1 MPAKAF
7 VCPRCLERFSLSAWQ
22 NAEGQRVPPPPQ
34 PSRWQRLTESFRAPE
49 QSGTPQSTQ
58 FRAAMGDAR
67 RLSAVCPN
75 GHRLPPDYLDRP
87 TVVVGLVGLTG
98 ASKSTYL
105 TVLLDLLYAGA
116 LAPLDISGEMD
127 EESADRF
134 ELNSR
139 QPLLVDKRHLPLTP
153 LLLEEGQSPE
163 PLTVVFRRTARG
175 APERSLSVVFFDA
188 SGEQLYRK
196 EDLGR
201 FGKFLYVASGIIVVL
216 SPGMFPGLQ
225 SAPDPGEAS
234 IGLARPTQMLV
245 NLAALLRSAR
255 GLKQDAYLAD
265 VSAAV
270 ILSKADKLCSRP
282 DFPADTL
289 RPADLSAA
297 ELSPAGLPR
306 LFEEVR
312 ANSGRLVD
320 FLETNGGSN
329 LLTTLLG
336 RLPDPTVHAVSATG
350 SEPTGGRY
358 PTITPRG
365 VLDPLL
371 VLLARHR
378 FIPREGLELEQA
390 LAEWPRG

>member
-1 MPAKAF
+1 MSKDF
-7 VCPRCLERFSLSAWQ
+7 VCPRCLERFSFAAWQ
-22 NAEGQRVPPPPQ
+22 NSAGQRVAAPPRQ
-34 PSRWQRLTESFRAPE
+34 SAWRRFTEPFRAAE
-49 QSGTPQSTQ
+49 QPGPGPSPQQ
-58 FRAAMGDAR
+58 RAAMGDAR
-67 RLSAVCPN
+67 RLTAVCPN
-75 GHRLPPDYLDRP
+75 GHRLPPDYLERP

-98 ASKSTYL
+98 AAKSTYL
-105 TVLLDLLYAGA
+105 TVLLDQLHAGA
-116 LAPLDISGEMD
+116 LAPLDISVEMD

-134 ELNSR
+134 EMNYR
-139 QPLLVDKRHLPLTP
+139 QPLMVDHRQLPLTP

-163 PLTVVFRRTARG
+163 PLTVVFRRSSRG
-175 APERSLSVVFFDA
+175 APERSLNVVFFDA

-201 FGKFLYVASGIIVVL
+201 FGKFLYVASGVIVVL
-216 SPGMFPGLQ
+216 SPGIFPGLQ
-225 SAPDPGEAS
+225 SAADPGEAS

-245 NLAALLRSAR
+245 NLADLLRSAR

>member
-7 VCPRCLERFSLSAWQ
+7 VCPRCLERFSLPAWQ
-22 NAEGQRVPPPPQ
+22 NAAGQRVPPPPR

-105 TVLLDLLYAGA
+105 TVLLDALFEGA
-116 LAPLDISGEMD
+116 LAPLDISVEMD
-127 EESADRF
+127 EESAERF
-134 ELNSR
+134 EINYR
-139 QPLLVDKRHLPLTP
+139 QPLMVDKRQLPLTP

-163 PLTVVFRRTARG
+163 PLTVVFRRASRG
-175 APERSLSVVFFDA
+175 QPERSMNVVFFDA

-201 FGKFLYVASGIIVVL
+201 FGKFLYVASGLIVVL
-216 SPGMFPGLQ
+216 SPGIFPGL
-225 SAPDPGEAS
+225 AAVADPGENS

-245 NLAALLRSAR
+245 NLADLLRSAR
-255 GLKQDAYLAD
+255 GLHKDAYLAD
-265 VSAAV
+265 VSASV
-270 ILSKADKLCSRP
+270 ILSKADKLLSRRN
-282 DFPADTL
+282 FPAETL
-289 RPADLSAA
+289 RDPELSSAA
-297 ELSPAGLPR
+297 LPQR
-306 LFEEVR
+306 FEEVR
-312 ANSGRLVD
+312 ANSALLVD
-320 FLETNGGSN
+320 FLELNGGSN

-350 SEPTGGRY
+350 AEPVDGRY
-358 PTITPRG
+358 PSITPHG

-378 FIPREGLELEQA
+378 FIPGEGLELEQA
-390 LAEWPRG
+390 LAEWRRG

>member
-1 MPAKAF
+1 MSKDF
-7 VCPRCLERFSLSAWQ
+7 VCPRCLERFTLSAWQ
-22 NAEGQRVPPPPQ
+22 NSAGQRVAAPPRPSSWRRFTEPFRVPDAPGDGASPQ
-34 PSRWQRLTESFRAPE
+34 Q
-49 QSGTPQSTQ
+49 
-58 FRAAMGDAR
+58 RAAMGDAR
-67 RLSAVCPN
+67 RLTAVCPN
-75 GHRLPPDYLDRP
+75 GHRLPPEYLDRP

-116 LAPLDISGEMD
+116 LAPLDISVEMD

-134 ELNSR
+134 EVNYR
-139 QPLLVDKRHLPLTP
+139 QPLMVDKRQLPLTP

-163 PLTVVFRRTARG
+163 PLTVVFRRASRG
-175 APERSLSVVFFDA
+175 APERSINVVFFDA

-216 SPGMFPGLQ
+216 SPGIFPGLS
-225 SAPDPGEAS
+225 SAADPGESS

-245 NLAALLRSAR
+245 NLADLLRAAR
-255 GLKQDAYLAD
+255 GLKKDAYLAD
-265 VSAAV
+265 VSASV
-270 ILSKADKLCSRP
+270 ILSKADKLLSHP
-282 DFPADTL
+282 DFPADGL
-289 RPADLSAA
+289 RDPD
-297 ELSPAGLPR
+297 LSPAALPR

-312 ANSGRLVD
+312 SNSGRLVD
-320 FLETNGGSN
+320 FLEANGGSN
-329 LLTTLLG
+329 LLTALLG

-358 PTITPRG
+358 PSIAPRG

>member
-1 MPAKAF
+1 
-7 VCPRCLERFSLSAWQ
+7 
-22 NAEGQRVPPPPQ
+22 VPESPTDGTSPQ
-34 PSRWQRLTESFRAPE
+34 Q
-49 QSGTPQSTQ
+49 
-58 FRAAMGDAR
+58 RAALGDAR
-67 RLSAVCPN
+67 RLTAVCPN
-75 GHRLPPDYLDRP
+75 GHRLPPEYLERP

-98 ASKSTYL
+98 AAKSTYL

-116 LAPLDISGEMD
+116 LAPLDISVEMD

-134 ELNSR
+134 EVNYR
-139 QPLLVDKRHLPLTP
+139 QPLMVDKRQLPLTP

-163 PLTVVFRRTARG
+163 PLTVVFRRSSRG
-175 APERSLSVVFFDA
+175 APERSINVVFFDA

-216 SPGMFPGLQ
+216 PPGIFPGLA
-225 SAPDPGEAS
+225 SAADPGESS

-245 NLAALLRSAR
+245 NLADLLRAAR
-255 GLKQDAYLAD
+255 GLKKDAYLAD
-265 VSAAV
+265 VSASV
-270 ILSKADKLCSRP
+270 ILSKADKLLSRP
-282 DFPADTL
+282 DFPADAL
-289 RPADLSAA
+289 RDPD
-297 ELSPAGLPR
+297 LSPAALPR

-312 ANSGRLVD
+312 SNSGRLVD
-320 FLETNGGSN
+320 FLEANGGSN
-329 LLTTLLG
+329 LLTALLG

-358 PTITPRG
+358 PSIAPRG
-365 VLDPLL
+365 VLEPLL

-390 LAEWPRG
+390 LAEWPQG

>member
-1 MPAKAF
+1 VPTRALI
-7 VCPRCLERFSLSAWQ
+7 CPRCLERFHLPTWQ
-22 NAEGQRVPPPPQ
+22 NSAGERVPPPPAR
-34 PSRWQRLTESFRAPE
+34 PSAWRRFTEPFRAPE
-49 QSGTPQSTQ
+49 QPGTGLSAEQ
-58 FRAAMGDAR
+58 RAAIGDAW
-67 RLSAVCPN
+67 RLTASCPN
-75 GHRLPPDYLDRP
+75 GHRLPPDYLERP

-105 TVLLDLLYAGA
+105 TVLLDALFAGA
-116 LAPLDISGEMD
+116 LAPLDISVEMD
-127 EESADRF
+127 EESAERF
-134 ELNSR
+134 EINYR
-139 QPLLVDKRHLPLTP
+139 QPLMVDHRQLPLTP

-163 PLTVVFRRTARG
+163 PLTMVFRRSSRG
-175 APERSLSVVFFDA
+175 MPERSINVVFFDA

-216 SPGMFPGLQ
+216 SPGIFPGLIS
-225 SAPDPGEAS
+225 SADPGESS

-245 NLAALLRSAR
+245 NLADLLRSAR
-255 GLKQDAYLAD
+255 GLHKDAYLAD
-265 VSAAV
+265 VSVSV

-282 DFPADTL
+282 DFPAGTL
-289 RPADLSAA
+289 RDPAVPPAA
-297 ELSPAGLPR
+297 LPR

-312 ANSGRLVD
+312 VNSARLVD
-320 FLETNGGSN
+320 FLELNGGSN

-350 SEPTGGRY
+350 AEPVDGRY
-358 PTITPRG
+358 PSITPRG

-378 FIPREGLELEQA
+378 FIPGEGLELEQA
-390 LAEWPRG
+390 LADWHRG

>member
-1 MPAKAF
+1 MPAKGF
-7 VCPRCLERFSLSAWQ
+7 VCPRCLERFHLSSWQ
-22 NAEGQRVPPPPQ
+22 NSAGQPVPPPPRQ
-34 PSRWQRLTESFRAPE
+34 SRWQRLTEPLRAPA
-49 QSGTPQSTQ
+49 QQPGPPRSTEFQ
-58 FRAAMGDAR
+58 AAMGDAR

-75 GHRLPPDYLDRP
+75 GHRLPPEYLARP

-116 LAPLDISGEMD
+116 LAPLDISVEMD

-134 ELNSR
+134 ELNYR
-139 QPLLVDKRHLPLTP
+139 QPLLVDHRQLPLTP

-163 PLTVVFRRTARG
+163 PLTVVFRRSSRG
-175 APERSLSVVFFDA
+175 APEKSMNVVFFDA

-201 FGKFLYVASGIIVVL
+201 FGKFLYVASSVIVVL
-216 SPGMFPGLQ
+216 SPGMFPGLRDV
-225 SAPDPGEAS
+225 ADPGEAS

-245 NLAALLRSAR
+245 NLADLLRSAR
-255 GLKQDAYLAD
+255 GLKKDAYLAG
-265 VSAAV
+265 VSASV
-270 ILSKADKLCSRP
+270 ILSKADKLCARP
-282 DFPADTL
+282 DFPADAL
-289 RPADLSAA
+289 RDADLSDTA
-297 ELSPAGLPR
+297 LPR

-312 ANSGRLVD
+312 VNSGRLVD
-320 FLETNGGSN
+320 FLESNGGSN
-329 LLTTLLG
+329 LLTALLG

-350 SEPTGGRY
+350 AEPEAGRY
-358 PTITPRG
+358 PSITPRG

-371 VLLARHR
+371 VLLARNR

>member
-7 VCPRCLERFSLSAWQ
+7 VCPRCLERFHLSAWQ
-22 NAEGQRVPPPPQ
+22 NSAGQRVAPPPRQ
-34 PSRWQRLTESFRAPE
+34 TRWQRFTEPFRAPE
-49 QSGTPQSTQ
+49 QPGPARSTQ
-58 FRAAMGDAR
+58 FDAAMGDAR

-75 GHRLPPDYLDRP
+75 GHRLPPDYLERP

-105 TVLLDLLYAGA
+105 TVLLDALFAGA
-116 LAPLDISGEMD
+116 LAPLDISVEMD

-134 ELNSR
+134 ELNYR
-139 QPLLVDKRHLPLTP
+139 QPLLVDRRQLPLTP

-163 PLTVVFRRTARG
+163 PLTVVFRRSSRG
-175 APERSLSVVFFDA
+175 APERSMNVVFFDA

-201 FGKFLYVASGIIVVL
+201 FGKFLYVASSIVVVL
-216 SPGMFPGLQ
+216 SPGMFPGLA
-225 SAPDPGEAS
+225 STADPGEAS

-245 NLAALLRSAR
+245 NLADLLRSAR
-255 GLKQDAYLAD
+255 GLKKDAYLAD
-265 VSAAV
+265 VSASV

-282 DFPADTL
+282 DFPADAL
-289 RPADLSAA
+289 RDPD
-297 ELSPAGLPR
+297 LSPAGLPR

-320 FLETNGGSN
+320 FLENNGGSN
-329 LLTTLLG
+329 LLTALLG

-350 SEPTGGRY
+350 SEPEAGHY
-358 PTITPRG
+358 PSISPRG

-390 LAEWPRG
+390 LAEWPQA

>member
-1 MPAKAF
+1 MSRDF
-7 VCPRCLERFSLSAWQ
+7 VCPRCLERFAFSAWQ
-22 NAEGQRVPPPPQ
+22 NSAGQRVAPPPR
-34 PSRWQRLTESFRAPE
+34 PSAWRRFTEPFRVPE
-49 QSGTPQSTQ
+49 GPGDAASTQ

-116 LAPLDISGEMD
+116 LAPLDISVEMD

-134 ELNSR
+134 ELNYR
-139 QPLLVDKRHLPLTP
+139 QPLLVDKRRLPLTP

-163 PLTVVFRRTARG
+163 PLTVVFRRTSRG
-175 APERSLSVVFFDA
+175 TPERSMNVVFFDA

-216 SPGMFPGLQ
+216 SPGIFPGLR
-225 SAPDPGEAS
+225 SAADPGEAS
-234 IGLARPTQMLV
+234 IGLAGPTQMLV
-245 NLAALLRSAR
+245 NRAALLRSAR
-255 GLKQDAYLAD
+255 GLKQDASLAD

-270 ILSKADKLCSRP
+270 TLPKADKLCSRP
-282 DFPADTL
+282 DSPPDTL
-289 RPADLSAA
+289 RPAD
-297 ELSPAGLPR
+297 LSPAGLPR

-312 ANSGRLVD
+312 AN
-320 FLETNGGSN
+320 
-329 LLTTLLG
+329 
-336 RLPDPTVHAVSATG
+336 
-350 SEPTGGRY
+350 
-358 PTITPRG
+358 
-365 VLDPLL
+365 
-371 VLLARHR
+371 
-378 FIPREGLELEQA
+378 
-390 LAEWPRG
+390 

>member
-1 MPAKAF
+1 MPTRAT
-7 VCPRCLERFSLSAWQ
+7 VCPRCLQRFHIPLWQ
-22 NAEGQRVPPPPQ
+22 NAAGQRVPPPPRRPNAWRRFTEPFRVPDGPGSELSTEQ
-34 PSRWQRLTESFRAPE
+34 RAAIGDAWRLTAS
-49 QSGTPQSTQ
+49 
-58 FRAAMGDAR
+58 
-67 RLSAVCPN
+67 CPN

-105 TVLLDLLYAGA
+105 TVLLDALFAGA
-116 LAPLDISGEMD
+116 LAPLDISVEMD
-127 EESADRF
+127 EESAERF
-134 ELNSR
+134 EINYR
-139 QPLLVDKRHLPLTP
+139 QPLMVDRRQLPLTP

-163 PLTVVFRRTARG
+163 PLTMVFRRSSRG
-175 APERSLSVVFFDA
+175 TPERSINVVFFDA

-216 SPGMFPGLQ
+216 SPGIFPGLA
-225 SAPDPGEAS
+225 SAADPGEGS

-245 NLAALLRSAR
+245 NLADLLRSAR
-255 GLKQDAYLAD
+255 GLHKDAYLAD
-265 VSAAV
+265 VSASV
-270 ILSKADKLCSRP
+270 ILSKADKLCSRA
-282 DFPADTL
+282 DFPADAL
-289 RPADLSAA
+289 RDADLSPAA
-297 ELSPAGLPR
+297 LPG

-312 ANSGRLVD
+312 ANSARLVD
-320 FLETNGGSN
+320 FLEVNGGSN

-350 SEPTGGRY
+350 AEPVEGRY
-358 PTITPRG
+358 PSIRPRG

-378 FIPREGLELEQA
+378 FLPREGLELEQA
-390 LAEWPRG
+390 LADWPRR

>member
-1 MPAKAF
+1 MPKTF
-7 VCPRCLERFSLSAWQ
+7 VCPRCLERFTEPMWMNSA
-22 NAEGQRVPPPPQ
+22 GQRVAPPPPTRTRW
-34 PSRWQRLTESFRAPE
+34 SRFTEAFKAPE
-49 QSGTPQSTQ
+49 PNGPGPSPE

-67 RLSAVCPN
+67 RLTAVCPR
-75 GHRLPPDYLDRP
+75 GHRLPPDYLERP

-105 TVLLDLLYAGA
+105 TVLLDQLYAGA
-116 LAPLDISGEMD
+116 LAPLDISVEMD

-134 ELNSR
+134 ELNYR
-139 QPLLVDKRHLPLTP
+139 QPLLVDHRQLPLTP

-163 PLTVVFRRTARG
+163 PLTVVFRRSTRG
-175 APERSLSVVFFDA
+175 EAERSLNVVFFDA

-201 FGKFLYVASGIIVVL
+201 FGKFLYVASSIVVVL
-216 SPGMFPGLQ
+216 SPGMFPGLA
-225 SAPDPGEAS
+225 SAADPGESS

-245 NLAALLRSAR
+245 NLADLLRSAR
-255 GLKQDAYLAD
+255 GLKKDAYLSD
-265 VSAAV
+265 VSASV
-270 ILSKADKLCSRP
+270 ILSKADKLLGRP
-282 DFPADTL
+282 DFPADAL
-289 RPADLSAA
+289 RDP

-312 ANSGRLVD
+312 VNSGRLVD

-329 LLTTLLG
+329 LLTALLG

-358 PTITPRG
+358 PTIAPRG

-378 FIPREGLELEQA
+378 FIPREGLELESA
-390 LAEWPRG
+390 LAEWPRA

>member
-1 MPAKAF
+1 MSRDF

-22 NAEGQRVPPPPQ
+22 NSAGQRVAPPPRPCSWRRFTEPFRVPEGPADSASPQ
-34 PSRWQRLTESFRAPE
+34 Q
-49 QSGTPQSTQ
+49 
-58 FRAAMGDAR
+58 RAAMGDAR
-67 RLSAVCPN
+67 RLTAVCPN
-75 GHRLPPDYLDRP
+75 GHRLPPEYLERP

-116 LAPLDISGEMD
+116 LAPLDISVEMD

-134 ELNSR
+134 EINYR
-139 QPLLVDKRHLPLTP
+139 QPLLVDRRQLPLTP

-163 PLTVVFRRTARG
+163 PLTVVFRRSSRG
-175 APERSLSVVFFDA
+175 TPEKSMNVVFFDA

-201 FGKFLYVASGIIVVL
+201 FGKFLYVASSVIVVL
-216 SPGMFPGLQ
+216 SPGMFPGLA
-225 SAPDPGEAS
+225 SAADPGEAS

-245 NLAALLRSAR
+245 NLADLLRVAR
-255 GLKQDAYLAD
+255 GLKKDAYLAD
-265 VSAAV
+265 VSASV

-282 DFPADTL
+282 DFPAEAL
-289 RPADLSAA
+289 RDA
-297 ELSPAGLPR
+297 ELSPALLAP

-312 ANSGRLVD
+312 VNSGRLVD
-320 FLETNGGSN
+320 FLEINGGSN

-350 SEPTGGRY
+350 SEPEGGRY
-358 PTITPRG
+358 PAITPRG

-371 VLLARHR
+371 VVLARHG
-378 FIPREGLELEQA
+378 FLPREGLELEQA
-390 LAEWPRG
+390 LAEWPQP